1 MKTNLSLSR
10 FSLPRF
16 LAVSTVALALPL
28 SALAAGHN
36 MDRNGRGDHDRGGF
50 SMQHEQGMPG
60 LRGIDLTAAQ
70 VTQLSAMRDEQ
81 KKLFTEKHQAL
92 RDQHDALHKLVMSDA
107 YTPAAAAEIIAKIG
121 TAQTEMAKLHA
132 EQANKLYKLLTPE
145 QRTKMQQNELLG
157 NGPMG
162 RGHKR

>member
-10 FSLPRF
+10 F
-16 LAVSTVALALPL
+16 LAVSAVALALPL

-36 MDRNGRGDHDRGGF
+36 MDRGGRGDNDRGGF
-50 SMQHEQGMPG
+50 SMHHEQGM
-60 LRGIDLTAAQ
+60 RGIDLTAAQ

-81 KKLFTEKHQAL
+81 KKLITEKHQAL

-107 YTPAAAAEIIAKIG
+107 YTPAAANEIITKISA
-121 TAQTEMAKLHA
+121 AQTEMTKLHA

>member
-16 LAVSTVALALPL
+16 LAVSAVALALPL

-36 MDRNGRGDHDRGGF
+36 MDRDGRGDHDRGGF
-50 SMQHEQGMPG
+50 SMHHEQGMPG

-70 VTQLSAMRDEQ
+70 VTQLRAMRDEQ
-81 KKLFTEKHQAL
+81 KKAF
-92 RDQHDALHKLVMSDA
+92 VMSDA